1 MPGYASLDR
10 ILAILVVA
18 LAATGLASLWAGRTS
33 DAWLFATHGVLAGM
47 LATAVVL
54 KVRRSVPRAVR
65 ARRPGRLVLGLVLT
79 VAASGALAAGYLWV
93 AAGTV
98 AWVDIPSLGR
108 WTVLAIHAWVGLAL
122 LPLGVLHLVPTRW
135 RLLRPRAATR
145 GGPLVSRRHALGAGL
160 LASVGLLIWAA
171 AGLLGR
177 TRAGATR
184 FTGSRWLTPGSL
196 PIPTT
201 FLGEPVPSVQ
211 PGRWRLTVERGD
223 ALLAAFDLARLR
235 SLAGDERTAV
245 LDCTSGWAV
254 ECRWGGVSLERV
266 LEAAGLPGIGDDT
279 RIEVRSVTGWS
290 TSLSAPDARRA
301 LLAWEVEGRPL
312 PVANGA
318 PLRLVAPDRRGLEWV
333 KWVDRIRLG

>member
-1 MPGYASLDR
+1 MPGHASLDR
-10 ILAILVVA
+10 ILAVLVVA

-47 LATAVVL
+47 LAAAVAL

-65 ARRPGRLVLGLVLT
+65 ARRSRRLALGLVLT

-108 WTVLAIHAWVGLAL
+108 WTVLTIHAWVGLAL
-122 LPLGVLHLVPTRW
+122 LPLIVLHLVPTRW
-135 RLLRPRAATR
+135 RLLRPRTAGR
-145 GGPLVSRRHALGAGL
+145 GGPLVSRRQALGAGL
-160 LASVGLLIWAA
+160 LASIGGLIWAGG
-171 AGLLGR
+171 GLLGR

-184 FTGSRWLTPGSL
+184 FTGSRWLAPGSL

-211 PGRWRLTVERGD
+211 PARWRLTIERGD
-223 ALLAAFDLARLR
+223 AVLAAFDLARLR
-235 SLAGDERTAV
+235 GLAGDERTAV

-279 RIEVRSVTGWS
+279 RVEVRSVTGWS
-290 TSLSAPDARRA
+290 TSLSAHDARRA